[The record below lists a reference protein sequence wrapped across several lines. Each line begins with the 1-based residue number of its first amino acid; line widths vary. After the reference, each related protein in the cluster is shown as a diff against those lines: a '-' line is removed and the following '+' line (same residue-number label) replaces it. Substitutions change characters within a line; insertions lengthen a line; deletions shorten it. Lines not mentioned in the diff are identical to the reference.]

1 MKSFTIDEVAKMAD
15 TSGCYI
21 VVSNNKVYD
30 VSSFINKHPGGK
42 FVIKSKN
49 GQDVSKAFKM
59 HSEQAIKVCQV
70 CELGSFFLEF
80 SENLLGF
87 SF

>member
-1 MKSFTIDEVAKMAD
+1 MKSFTIDEVSKMAD

-49 GQDVSKAFKM
+49 GQEVSKAFKM
-59 HSEQAIKVCQV
+59 HSEQAKKKWSNYQIGVLITTKTC
-70 CELGSFFLEF
+70 CFT
-80 SENLLGF
+80 
-87 SF
+87 